1 MRDAF
6 AALSEAK
13 KQPHFLALADL
24 LTLYLCTRT
33 WVAATEY
40 RSFRSDPV
48 PIHTCDIPCSCS
60 CTYRIHE
67 GQPLDEDELTMHYD
81 SPPPQAPAASHDHYY
96 LGEEAVASAEEARWS
111 ALSEEARLEESNR
124 VICARQKLYGNA
136 FLWYQLAFWYE
147 QESCD
152 PATVWAKKGRVRR
165 RLRSERRGCLQLP
178 NVDYCFQNANVG
190 TKMARE
196 R

>member
-81 SPPPQAPAASHDHYY
+81 SPPSQAPAVSHNHYY

-111 ALSEEARLEESNR
+111 ALSEEARLEALLGRIEGVGELHLLLSEQGAAVVCAGADDAGVRLEICQALHCYTGLGSDRIQVFKLKSN
-124 VICARQKLYGNA
+124 
-136 FLWYQLAFWYE
+136 
-147 QESCD
+147 
-152 PATVWAKKGRVRR
+152 
-165 RLRSERRGCLQLP
+165 
-178 NVDYCFQNANVG
+178 
-190 TKMARE
+190 
-196 R
+196 

>member
-60 CTYRIHE
+60 CTCSR
-67 GQPLDEDELTMHYD
+67 T
-81 SPPPQAPAASHDHYY
+81 
-96 LGEEAVASAEEARWS
+96 
-111 ALSEEARLEESNR
+111 
-124 VICARQKLYGNA
+124 C
-136 FLWYQLAFWYE
+136 
-147 QESCD
+147 
-152 PATVWAKKGRVRR
+152 
-165 RLRSERRGCLQLP
+165 
-178 NVDYCFQNANVG
+178 
-190 TKMARE
+190 
-196 R
+196 